1 MPEPS
6 VDEDELLDTPLP
18 GLLDICANLL
28 TEVGHPVYPPR
39 HATPRLASPRL
50 ATPHLVTL
58 GHATPSHAVPRH
70 ASPRHRVSST
80 RLGILYIPKL
90 TLLDE
95 HVRKKGNQRVHAP
108 GSDQHV
114 DPDVKGTAASAC
126 VRQRRCARA
135 HPPIIPGGSRA
146 SSHHPWRF
154 PCEQRPYD
162 PDGIDAVIPGRQAVE
177 QRVVSQDLELW
188 LTNVVVADGCV
199 PATPN
204 LPLIPHPRL
213 QAHSAQTL
221 KLYGLHPET
230 FKPQPFTR
238 EL

>member
-80 RLGILYIPKL
+80 RLGILYIPEL
-90 TLLDE
+90 TLLDA
-95 HVRKKGNQRVHAP
+95 HPRKKGNQRVHAP

-126 VRQRRCARA
+126 VRQRRCART

-154 PCEQRPYD
+154 P
-162 PDGIDAVIPGRQAVE
+162 
-177 QRVVSQDLELW
+177 RVLPSSLE
-188 LTNVVVADGCV
+188 V
-199 PATPN
+199 PARATP
-204 LPLIPHPRL
+204 LRSGRYRRRHPGATGGGAARGEPGPGAL
-213 QAHSAQTL
+213 AHQRGRGGWVRAGNSKLALNSTPQTSSS
-221 KLYGLHPET
+221 
-230 FKPQPFTR
+230 
-238 EL
+238 